1 VKTLLTHPWLNL
13 LTRTVVGSIFIFS
26 SVEKTADPGAFAVL
40 LDNYRLLPYD
50 FSLAVATVLPW
61 VELVCGMAVLAGI
74 AHRGASL
81 ILGVLTIGF
90 TVAVVSGLLR
100 GLDISCGCYTLDP
113 EVGKIGWSKV
123 VENTELILLFVFLV
137 YSTGTRWTFD
147 RMLDRSTVP
156 EEHIS

>member
-1 VKTLLTHPWLNL
+1 
-13 LTRTVVGSIFIFS
+13 
-26 SVEKTADPGAFAVL
+26 
-40 LDNYRLLPYD
+40 
-50 FSLAVATVLPW
+50 
-61 VELVCGMAVLAGI
+61 VLAGI